1 MSVTTAVVL
10 AAGEGTRLRPLT
22 RNRPKPMLPAATRPI
37 LEHVLDELVA
47 AGMRRLVVVVG
58 YRRERVQKHFGPEY
72 RDIPIEYVHQRK
84 QLGSGHAL
92 LQARSAV
99 SEPMVVVN
107 GDHLVEA
114 SAVRAVADSFEQSE
128 TNAAVAVIEREDAR
142 RYGAVTL
149 DGNTLTEIIEKP
161 DRDEYRLIN
170 AGIYAFDESI
180 FTAIDETP
188 LDAGELAL
196 TATIS
201 RLRNPVRAVRID
213 GLWIDATY
221 PWDLLDVMSAVL
233 SRGRIAEHEQQPGI
247 YIAPDARVHDDATL
261 QPPVAIGADAEI
273 GPGAVVGPT
282 VAVGRNVT
290 IGANAT
296 VTRSLLDADSRVRP
310 ATTLIDTVCGEAV
323 DIGAATTVAGGSADV
338 RVGQQVFEN
347 RQLGAVLAD
356 RVTVGGA
363 AVFEPGTLVCPG
375 ATIEPGAFVRGRVPE
390 DGTVV
395 R

>member
-1 MSVTTAVVL
+1 MNVTTAVVL

-37 LEHVLDELVA
+37 LEHVLDELVE
-47 AGMRRLVVVVG
+47 AGIRRLVLVVG
-58 YRRERVQKHFGPEY
+58 YRRERVQRHFGPMY
-72 RDIPIEYVHQRK
+72 RDVPIEYVHQRK

-92 LQARSAV
+92 LQARSVV

-107 GDHLVEA
+107 GDHLIEA
-114 SAVRAVADSFEQSE
+114 SAVQAVAETFESK
-128 TNAAVAVIEREDAR
+128 NKSAAVAVIERDDAS

-149 DGNTLTEIIEKP
+149 DGDVLTEITERP
-161 DRDEYRLIN
+161 DRGTYRLIN

-180 FTAIDETP
+180 FRAIDETP

-196 TATIS
+196 TATVS
-201 RLRNPVRAVRID
+201 RLDTPVRAVRID

-233 SRGRIAEHEQQPGI
+233 NREGSKDVKQPGRHV
-247 YIAPDARVHDDATL
+247 APDARVHESATL
-261 QPPVAIGADAEI
+261 QPPVAVAPDAEI
-273 GPGAVVGPT
+273 GPGAVVGPAVAIGQNAT
-282 VAVGRNVT
+282 V
-290 IGANAT
+290 GANAT
-296 VTRSLLDADSRVRP
+296 VTRSLIDADTRVGP
-310 ATTLIDTVCGEAV
+310 ATTLVDAVCGEAV
-323 DIGAATTVAGGSADV
+323 DIGAGATVVGGPADV
-338 RVGQQVFEN
+338 RVDQRVFEN

-363 AVFEPGTLVCPG
+363 AAFDPGTLVCYG
-375 ATIEPGAFVRGRVPE
+375 ATVEAGAFARGRVPE
-390 DGTVV
+390 DGRVV